1 MLNWSN
7 FYTMSLYGFWS
18 YIYVESQAENK
29 ITKRNIATSDMQM
42 ISL

>member
-7 FYTMSLYGFWS
+7 FYTMSLYG
-18 YIYVESQAENK
+18 YLKLYNIESQAGNK
-29 ITKRNIATSDMQM
+29 IAGRNIATSDMQM